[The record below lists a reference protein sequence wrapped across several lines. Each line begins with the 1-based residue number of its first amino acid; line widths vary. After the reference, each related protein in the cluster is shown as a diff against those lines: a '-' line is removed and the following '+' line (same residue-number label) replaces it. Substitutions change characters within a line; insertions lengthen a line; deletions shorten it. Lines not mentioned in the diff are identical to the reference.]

1 MDEAEIR
8 EDRKNRN
15 DSKNEADTRV
25 EQCLR
30 ENGFVLLR
38 PSGTSMRPLIK
49 EGKAVVLLE
58 TVLEPLK
65 KGDIILY
72 RRFAGHP
79 DEDGFGESKE
89 PKATLILHRII
100 DIRGRELVV
109 CGDHQWKETECIRR
123 SQVLAVAKGFY
134 HKKRY
139 IDLYGTS
146 RWLRLYTAIWNSS
159 KTVRRLC
166 LGILRILKLDEK

>member
-49 EGKAVVLLE
+49 EGKTVVLLE
-58 TVLEPLK
+58 TVSESMK

-72 RRFAGHP
+72 QRFEGHP
-79 DEDGFGESKE
+79 DEDGFG
-89 PKATLILHRII
+89 
-100 DIRGRELVV
+100 
-109 CGDHQWKETECIRR
+109 
-123 SQVLAVAKGFY
+123 
-134 HKKRY
+134 
-139 IDLYGTS
+139 
-146 RWLRLYTAIWNSS
+146 
-159 KTVRRLC
+159 
-166 LGILRILKLDEK
+166 